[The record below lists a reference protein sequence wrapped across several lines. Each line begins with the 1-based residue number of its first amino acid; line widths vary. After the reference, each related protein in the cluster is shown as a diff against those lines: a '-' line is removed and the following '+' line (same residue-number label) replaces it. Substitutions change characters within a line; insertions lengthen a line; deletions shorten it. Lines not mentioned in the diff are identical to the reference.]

1 MIKLALVVSE
11 DGSKDKPKDK
21 AKWETER
28 LTEHSKMNYYDGHRE
43 LGY

>member
-1 MIKLALVVSE
+1 MIKLALAISE

-21 AKWETER
+21 PKRETER
-28 LTEHSKMNYYDGHRE
+28 LTEHSKVNYHDGHRE